1 LNQKELGIR
10 LLPDKFVG
18 KKTDLNRNANP
29 SSFEFNLKDATLE
42 TTDETLATGA
52 CMSPTTLLPWDV
64 RFSYFVHGILNGSID
79 LDKLPVFKHHMSQF
93 EEERKVLHATLKT
106 LGKLPSSAAPSR
118 AARKPRE
125 TNGGDDDDDENGDDD
140 DCDPEADGK
149 PKAKSQD
156 DDDEDLEDESSGM
169 LLPNEKDFLALSR
182 SCFSAKT
189 KKRALPEMSMDERK
203 EGLNWA
209 LENDLIQSVAFKN
222 SEICQK
228 YMSDD
233 LEGSGCFIKLKKR
246 TLEIHKIVLATAAAN
261 SYYTAKRKS
270 EAAANSYFKKA
281 KKSKQASSTTVTVCF
296 RFDIFILTPGL
307 KMNPFYFAHICCYTV
322 SQHRWQ

>member
-1 LNQKELGIR
+1 
-10 LLPDKFVG
+10 V
-18 KKTDLNRNANP
+18 
-29 SSFEFNLKDATLE
+29 
-42 TTDETLATGA
+42 
-52 CMSPTTLLPWDV
+52 
-64 RFSYFVHGILNGSID
+64 
-79 LDKLPVFKHHMSQF
+79 
-93 EEERKVLHATLKT
+93 
-106 LGKLPSSAAPSR
+106 LGKFPSSAAPSR

-125 TNGGDDDDDENGDDD
+125 TNGGDDDDDEDEDDED
-140 DCDPEADGK
+140 YDPEADGK
-149 PKAKSQD
+149 PKAKSQARTGSKD
-156 DDDEDLEDESSGM
+156 DDDEDLEDDSSGM
-169 LLPNEKDFLALSR
+169 LLPNEKDFMSLSR

-189 KKRALPEMSMDERK
+189 KKRALPEMSMDEKK

-222 SEICQK
+222 SEMSQK

-246 TLEIHKIVLATAAAN
+246 SLEMHKQSLATAAAN

-270 EAAANSYFKKA
+270 EAAANSYFTAKRKQAKKA
-281 KKSKQASSTTVTVCF
+281 KQASSTTVTVCF
-296 RFDIFILTPGL
+296 CFDIFILTPGL